1 LEEVRWLRARGHL
14 AWIAC
19 DPRSE
24 MMKRA
29 GAELCVPVE
38 MTRAVDWRASLELR
52 RFCREQGIDVIH
64 THSSKDSWVCYPLHV
79 AAWPVVRSRQITNL
93 VSPTID
99 RSFIYRHGCAAVI
112 ASAASIRENLIS
124 HTRVAAERVR
134 VVGEG
139 VELERFSP
147 SVSGERVRA
156 QWGVQGDDVL
166 FGLVAMIRPEKGH
179 LFFIEAAE
187 AVLKTPGV
195 KVRFAIVGEGTGNR
209 EFEQMVRAQ
218 LVMRFGTAS
227 DGPVFMTGYR
237 QDVPEVMAALDVL
250 VVPSTAEAQ
259 SIVTPQAFASGKPVI
274 ASRVGGLPE
283 IIRDGETGLLVPPGD
298 VATLAAEMRRLAN
311 NEELRKTMGVKA
323 REYAVAE
330 LSFGAKMEECL
341 ALYTQLTRSRRKRRM
356 RQVRATQGAASAR
369 PATRR
374 RWARERVAGLVSL
387 SVAAL
392 VLMIFAG
399 RPSLDQSPVQS
410 TTLVEPVALP
420 VTSDVVY
427 DVDMD
432 DETNADETASD
443 AFSTTDERIIG

>member
-1 LEEVRWLRARGHL
+1 
-14 AWIAC
+14 
-19 DPRSE
+19 

-29 GAELCVPVE
+29 GAELCVAVE

-52 RFCREQGIDVIH
+52 QFCRKQGIDVIH

-139 VELERFSP
+139 VDLERFSP
-147 SVSGERVRA
+147 AVSGERVRA

-187 AVLKTPGV
+187 AVLKTAGL
-195 KVRFAIVGEGTGNR
+195 KTRFAIVGEGTGKR
-209 EFEQMVRAQ
+209 EFEQAVRSE
-218 LVMRFGTAS
+218 LVRRFGSA
-227 DGPVFMTGYR
+227 DQGPVFMTGYR

-283 IIRDGETGLLVPPGD
+283 IISGGETGLLVPPGD
-298 VATLAAEMRRLAN
+298 VATLADEMRRLAADH
-311 NEELRKTMGVKA
+311 ELRKTMGVKA
-323 REYAVAE
+323 RKYAVAK

-341 ALYTQLTRSRRKRRM
+341 ALYQDVLEAARTSRRRRAARAGNRPLRVSMKRRWVK
-356 RQVRATQGAASAR
+356 RWNV
-369 PATRR
+369 PA
-374 RWARERVAGLVSL
+374 
-387 SVAAL
+387 AAL
-392 VLMIFAG
+392 VVMALAIFFG
-399 RPSLDQSPVQS
+399 RVLPERSPERAQASHEQVPSMPAEPGVAYDRYKEEEPNVDESLSPN
-410 TTLVEPVALP
+410 
-420 VTSDVVY
+420 
-427 DVDMD
+427 M
-432 DETNADETASD
+432 
-443 AFSTTDERIIG
+443 FSTTDERIIG